1 MTAPLLQ
8 ATGLIGGY
16 GGMDILQ
23 GVDLTVEAHEVAV
36 IIGPNGAGKST
47 AMKALIGLIPLK
59 SGKVLYAGE
68 DITGQAPERLVAR
81 GIAYVPQER
90 NVFRT
95 MTVEENLAMGAYL
108 SRGDLGETLARIYA
122 LFPALKDKRRQR
134 PGAHDRAEAAPAGR
148 AYRRPLAQSD
158 RRDLRAHP
166 GDQRRRRR
174 HTDGGAECPRGAGN
188 RPSRLCARH
197 RPQPLH
203 RQRRRPPRQSR
214 GGGVVPGRVSVTTP
228 RPPVLLS
235 VMPAKAGI
243 QDKRRSLWPSI
254 PAFAGMTDRGDAA
267 GPGQQAAAR

>member
-8 ATGLIGGY
+8 ATGLTGGY

-23 GVDLTVEAHEVAV
+23 GVDLSLDAHEVAV

-108 SRGDLGETLARIYA
+108 RRGDLGETLARIYA

-134 PGAHDRAEAAPAGR
+134 AGELSGGQRQMVAIARALMIEPKLLLLDEPTVGLSPKVIGEIFERILAINAGGVGILMVEQNARAALAIAHRGYVLATGRNRFTDNAAALLANREVAEAF
-148 AYRRPLAQSD
+148 L
-158 RRDLRAHP
+158 
-166 GDQRRRRR
+166 
-174 HTDGGAECPRGAGN
+174 GG
-188 RPSRLCARH
+188 
-197 RPQPLH
+197 
-203 RQRRRPPRQSR
+203 
-214 GGGVVPGRVSVTTP
+214 
-228 RPPVLLS
+228 
-235 VMPAKAGI
+235 
-243 QDKRRSLWPSI
+243 
-254 PAFAGMTDRGDAA
+254 
-267 GPGQQAAAR
+267 

>member
-8 ATGLIGGY
+8 ATGLVGGY

-59 SGKVLYAGE
+59 SGKVVYAGE
-68 DITGQAPERLVAR
+68 EITGQAPERLVAR

-134 PGAHDRAEAAPAGR
+134 AGELSGGQRQMFAIARALMIEPKLLLLDEPTVGLSPKVIGEIFER
-148 AYRRPLAQSD
+148 ILAIN
-158 RRDLRAHP
+158 A
-166 GDQRRRRR
+166 
-174 HTDGGAECPRGAGN
+174 
-188 RPSRLCARH
+188 
-197 RPQPLH
+197 
-203 RQRRRPPRQSR
+203 
-214 GGGVVPGRVSVTTP
+214 GGVGILMVEQNARAALAIAHRGYVLATGRN
-228 RPPVLLS
+228 R
-235 VMPAKAGI
+235 
-243 QDKRRSLWPSI
+243 
-254 PAFAGMTDRGDAA
+254 FTDN
-267 GPGQQAAAR
+267 AAALLANREVAETFLGG

>member
-1 MTAPLLQ
+1 MTTPLLQ
-8 ATGLIGGY
+8 ATGLTGGY

-23 GVDLTVEAHEVAV
+23 GVDLSLDADEVAV

-108 SRGDLGETLARIYA
+108 RRGDFGETLARIYT

-134 PGAHDRAEAAPAGR
+134 AGELSGGQRQMVAIARALMIEPKLLLLDEPTVGLSPRVIGEIFERILAINAEGVGILMVEQNARAALEIGHRGFVLATGRNRFTDSAAALLANREVAEAF
-148 AYRRPLAQSD
+148 L
-158 RRDLRAHP
+158 
-166 GDQRRRRR
+166 
-174 HTDGGAECPRGAGN
+174 GG
-188 RPSRLCARH
+188 
-197 RPQPLH
+197 
-203 RQRRRPPRQSR
+203 
-214 GGGVVPGRVSVTTP
+214 
-228 RPPVLLS
+228 
-235 VMPAKAGI
+235 
-243 QDKRRSLWPSI
+243 
-254 PAFAGMTDRGDAA
+254 
-267 GPGQQAAAR
+267 

>member
-23 GVDLTVEAHEVAV
+23 GVDLSLEAHEVAV

-59 SGKVLYAGE
+59 SGKVVYAGE
-68 DITGQAPERLVAR
+68 EITGQAPERLVAR

-108 SRGDLGETLARIYA
+108 RRGDLGETLARIYA

-134 PGAHDRAEAAPAGR
+134 AGELSGGQRQMVAIARALMIEPKLLLLDEPTVGLSPKVIGEIFERILAINAGGVGILMVEQNARAALEIAHRGYVLATGRNRFTDNAAALLANREVAEAF
-148 AYRRPLAQSD
+148 L
-158 RRDLRAHP
+158 
-166 GDQRRRRR
+166 
-174 HTDGGAECPRGAGN
+174 GG
-188 RPSRLCARH
+188 
-197 RPQPLH
+197 
-203 RQRRRPPRQSR
+203 
-214 GGGVVPGRVSVTTP
+214 
-228 RPPVLLS
+228 
-235 VMPAKAGI
+235 
-243 QDKRRSLWPSI
+243 
-254 PAFAGMTDRGDAA
+254 
-267 GPGQQAAAR
+267 

>member
-23 GVDLTVEAHEVAV
+23 GVDLAVEAHEVAV

-59 SGKVLYAGE
+59 SGRVLYGGE
-68 DITGQAPERLVAR
+68 EITGQAPERLVAR

-108 SRGDLGETLARIYA
+108 RRGDLGETLARIYA

-134 PGAHDRAEAAPAGR
+134 AGELSGGQRQMVAIARALMIEPKLLLLDEPTVGLSPKVIGEIFERILAINAGGVGILMVEQNARAALEIAHRGYVLATGRNRFTDNAAALLANREVAEAF
-148 AYRRPLAQSD
+148 L
-158 RRDLRAHP
+158 
-166 GDQRRRRR
+166 
-174 HTDGGAECPRGAGN
+174 GG
-188 RPSRLCARH
+188 
-197 RPQPLH
+197 
-203 RQRRRPPRQSR
+203 
-214 GGGVVPGRVSVTTP
+214 
-228 RPPVLLS
+228 
-235 VMPAKAGI
+235 
-243 QDKRRSLWPSI
+243 
-254 PAFAGMTDRGDAA
+254 
-267 GPGQQAAAR
+267 